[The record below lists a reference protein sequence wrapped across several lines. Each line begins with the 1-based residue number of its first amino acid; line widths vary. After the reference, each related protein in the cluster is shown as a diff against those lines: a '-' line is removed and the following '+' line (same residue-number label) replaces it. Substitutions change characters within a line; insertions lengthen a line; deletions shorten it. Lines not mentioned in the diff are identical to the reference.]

1 MSEQGNERRLEVV
14 FLITNYTIAIDP
26 KEMLQKR
33 ILQHLLSLFGVKYP
47 HNLGFYGWRE

>member
-1 MSEQGNERRLEVV
+1 M
-14 FLITNYTIAIDP
+14 
-26 KEMLQKR
+26 EMLQKR